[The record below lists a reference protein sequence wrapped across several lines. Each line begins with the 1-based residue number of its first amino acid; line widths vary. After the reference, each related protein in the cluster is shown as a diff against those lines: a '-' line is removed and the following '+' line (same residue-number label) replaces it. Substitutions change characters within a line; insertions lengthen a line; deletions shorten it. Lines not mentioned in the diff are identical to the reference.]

1 MSYPLN
7 SAVAAVMTSPV
18 TQAHQWLAG
27 REFPPELPLLDVAQ
41 AVPGYPPAP
50 ELTAHLAE
58 RIGAPEIA
66 RYTGNHGIPE
76 LRSALAEHMSAAYRG
91 AIRPE
96 QVTITAGCNQAFCT
110 VTSALAGP
118 DDEIILPLPYYFNH
132 RMWLELQG
140 IRPVYLP
147 FDDNPLPDPERA
159 ARLITPRTR
168 ALVLVTP
175 NNPTGA
181 IYAPAL
187 IEAFFELA
195 QRHGIALIIDETYK
209 DFRADATPAHELF
222 QRSDWA
228 DTFIQLYS
236 FSKVFSLTGYR
247 VGSIICT
254 AALTEQIAKIVD
266 CVTICPPR
274 IGQEA
279 ALFGLDRLTDWVADK
294 RRLMQQRLA
303 ALRAIFDTPG
313 LDYELV
319 SSGAYFAYVRHPFP
333 DETSQ
338 QVAWRLFDR
347 HHVLCLP
354 GSTFGPE
361 QERYLRFAFANL
373 DAAEFPALIER
384 LKASQQANN
393 GVHHE

>member
-1 MSYPLN
+1 MSYPIN
-7 SAVAAVMTSPV
+7 PAVRAVMTSPV
-18 TQAHQWLAG
+18 TQAHQWLEG
-27 REFPPELPLLDVAQ
+27 REFPAELPLLDVAQ
-41 AVPGYPPAP
+41 AVPGYPPAAT
-50 ELTAHLAE
+50 LMAQLAE
-58 RIGAPEIA
+58 RVMAPETA

-76 LRSALAEHMSAAYRG
+76 LRSVLAEHMSAAYRG
-91 AIRPE
+91 TIGPE

-118 DDEIILPLPYYFNH
+118 GDEIILPLPYYFNH

-140 IRPVYLP
+140 IRPVHLP
-147 FDDNPLPDPERA
+147 FDDNPLPDPELA
-159 ARLITPRTR
+159 ARFITPRTR

-181 IYAPAL
+181 IYSPAL

-195 QRHGIALIIDETYK
+195 QRHGIALILDETYK
-209 DFRADATPAHELF
+209 DFRADTDPAHGLF
-222 QRSDWA
+222 QRSGWDE
-228 DTFIQLYS
+228 TFVQLYS

-247 VGSIICT
+247 VGSIICG

-279 ALFGLDRLTDWVADK
+279 ALFGLNRLADWVADK
-294 RRLMQQRLA
+294 RALMQQRTEAMRA
-303 ALRAIFDTPG
+303 AFNTPG
-313 LDYELV
+313 LTYELV
-319 SSGAYFAYVRHPFP
+319 TSGAYFAYVRHPFP

-384 LKASQQANN
+384 LKASQ
-393 GVHHE
+393 